1 MKDVAAELQSS
12 LFGNP
17 HSRHFPSDTSTQMI
31 ESIRQRVLEHF
42 NTEAEEYDLIF
53 TSGATQA
60 LKIVGES
67 FHWNESS
74 ELLHNGINS
83 VVSQD
88 NTQEQIN
95 QKAQNTESSRK
106 NKVREPNQGAFV
118 YARENHT
125 SVLGVRDLAHQAGV
139 PVYCLRTKDLQDIL
153 KNDSAIPLSDTEFH
167 LPVYN
172 GTDAVEQSPSGESR
186 PRDVAGTNWE
196 RCTERKNCLFA
207 YSAQCNFSGTKA
219 PLEWIEKVQNG
230 ALNKILNSCPIN
242 NKVSS
247 KDNTSDPN
255 WFVLLDAAGLVAT
268 CPLDL
273 SKWKPD
279 FIPISFYKLFGYPT
293 GLGCLMVRKRAWN
306 VLKKEYFGGGTVL
319 MVDSR
324 KMMLVPRPKLH
335 DRFEDGTLPFLSIL
349 ALRHGFGTII
359 KLTGGMEKVK
369 HHVFHLARYT
379 HHSLK
384 SYRHANGSPVAQLYC
399 QEKPWHVNTHGSI
412 VNFNLLNSDGSHVG
426 YAQVE
431 RVSSLY
437 NIYLR
442 TGCLCNPGA
451 CQTYLDIS
459 QENLLHQFQA
469 GHVCGDAQDLV
480 DGLPTGSVRV
490 SFGYM
495 SSYSD
500 ADLLLKMVQ
509 ECFVDGPLI
518 VDLSWM
524 EKSALLPSMFYEDS
538 AIPKG
543 NLVNGWKVDKISKSL
558 TVKEKCVITE
568 AFYGNEERQISE
580 KGFNHSH
587 SKHNLMQEY
596 ELLNTKKI
604 QNSYIGRESSNCRPA
619 RLSLTNI
626 VIFPVKSCG
635 GLSMQKWNID
645 LKGLKYDRR
654 WMVVTSSGMTLTQ
667 KRLPRMTLITPHLD
681 LEAGTLTLSY
691 KGEKDV
697 TVPLEPCVSA
707 ARDISVCGGRVCRD
721 RVKGLDCGLQVG
733 IWLSNVLG
741 QPDLRLMQQTSERLS
756 KLKSIIH
763 GESEANLSLA
773 NESQYL
779 VIHRPSV
786 RKLLEEI
793 QRKSSI
799 EMTEE
804 ELVRRFRGNLVI
816 DGGDPYEEDSWTSI
830 VIDNLQFQIQ
840 GGCRRC
846 QMVCVIPDTGERT
859 REPMLTLSA
868 TRGSSMAFGVHA
880 KALFPATA
888 DISGIICVGEPVTS
902 STSNTENGKTQ

>member
-1 MKDVAAELQSS
+1 M
-12 LFGNP
+12 
-17 HSRHFPSDTSTQMI
+17 
-31 ESIRQRVLEHF
+31 
-42 NTEAEEYDLIF
+42 
-53 TSGATQA
+53 
-60 LKIVGES
+60 
-67 FHWNESS
+67 
-74 ELLHNGINS
+74 
-83 VVSQD
+83 
-88 NTQEQIN
+88 
-95 QKAQNTESSRK
+95 
-106 NKVREPNQGAFV
+106 
-118 YARENHT
+118 
-125 SVLGVRDLAHQAGV
+125 
-139 PVYCLRTKDLQDIL
+139 
-153 KNDSAIPLSDTEFH
+153 
-167 LPVYN
+167 
-172 GTDAVEQSPSGESR
+172 
-186 PRDVAGTNWE
+186 
-196 RCTERKNCLFA
+196 
-207 YSAQCNFSGTKA
+207 
-219 PLEWIEKVQNG
+219 
-230 ALNKILNSCPIN
+230 
-242 NKVSS
+242 
-247 KDNTSDPN
+247 
-255 WFVLLDAAGLVAT
+255 
-268 CPLDL
+268 
-273 SKWKPD
+273 
-279 FIPISFYKLFGYPT
+279 
-293 GLGCLMVRKRAWN
+293 
-306 VLKKEYFGGGTVL
+306 
-319 MVDSR
+319 
-324 KMMLVPRPKLH
+324 
-335 DRFEDGTLPFLSIL
+335 
-349 ALRHGFGTII
+349 
-359 KLTGGMEKVK
+359 
-369 HHVFHLARYT
+369 
-379 HHSLK
+379 
-384 SYRHANGSPVAQLYC
+384 
-399 QEKPWHVNTHGSI
+399 
-412 VNFNLLNSDGSHVG
+412 
-426 YAQVE
+426 
-431 RVSSLY
+431 
-437 NIYLR
+437 
-442 TGCLCNPGA
+442 
-451 CQTYLDIS
+451 
-459 QENLLHQFQA
+459 
-469 GHVCGDAQDLV
+469 
-480 DGLPTGSVRV
+480 
-490 SFGYM
+490 
-495 SSYSD
+495 
-500 ADLLLKMVQ
+500 
-509 ECFVDGPLI
+509 
-518 VDLSWM
+518 
-524 EKSALLPSMFYEDS
+524 KSARS
-538 AIPKG
+538 
-543 NLVNGWKVDKISKSL
+543 
-558 TVKEKCVITE
+558 
-568 AFYGNEERQISE
+568 
-580 KGFNHSH
+580 
-587 SKHNLMQEY
+587 QEY